1 MNSFLKKI
9 AKTAYNLGDHN
20 DPLNAVLAI
29 AIFKGINRPIF
40 TMMDKESDPKTKKYA
55 AFREGL
61 TEVIAALT
69 YVATNKALV
78 GLLTKFLHKKT
89 GGHEGRIKNALEFVC
104 VCLSAVCIIPA
115 VCNIALN
122 PVMNGVQKLQN
133 KKAGK
138 GNVSKL
144 DIKETVVDEKPAAMH
159 ALPERT
165 VVAGPNS
172 LLTGLQLKYTQNI
185 GGNMKVGG

>member
-1 MNSFLKKI
+1 MNVIFLDI
-9 AKTAYNLGDHN
+9 DGV
-20 DPLNAVLAI
+20 LNSPNYATRY
-29 AIFKGINRPIF
+29 KN
-40 TMMDKESDPKTKKYA
+40 METKKERTYKN
-55 AFREGL
+55 
-61 TEVIAALT
+61 IDDSALK
-69 YVATNKALV
+69 YL
-78 GLLTKFLHKKT
+78 
-89 GGHEGRIKNALEFVC
+89 
-104 VCLSAVCIIPA
+104 
-115 VCNIALN
+115 
-122 PVMNGVQKLQN
+122 QKLQN